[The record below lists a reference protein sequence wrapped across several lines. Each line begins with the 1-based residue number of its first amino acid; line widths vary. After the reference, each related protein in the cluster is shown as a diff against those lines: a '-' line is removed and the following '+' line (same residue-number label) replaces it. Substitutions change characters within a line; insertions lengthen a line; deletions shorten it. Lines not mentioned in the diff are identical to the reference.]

1 MRSWDAIVL
10 GAGIIGLS
18 IARELRR
25 QNIRVLVI
33 DRAEPAREASYAA
46 AGMLDPRG
54 EGLPRVL
61 QELGAASARL
71 YPEFVAELEDES
83 GIKVDLRSH
92 GAIVFLQSGR
102 ADQLG
107 EAASLTH
114 EELTSLEPLISLDGS
129 AGHRQASYV
138 EERSVDPRA
147 LVQASLQAAKHHGID
162 VVSGSPV
169 TEITAD
175 SSILAVHTAR
185 ARYSAAA
192 VINCCGAWAGEIN
205 AQGVKIPARPVKGQ
219 MLCVISQHG
228 HTLLHVIRAPEV
240 YLVPRSDGRLL
251 IGATVEEAGFDKR
264 VDPEV
269 IRRLQQEAEKLVPR
283 LAAAR
288 MLEAWAGLRP
298 STPDNLPILS
308 ATGLPGY
315 FVATGHFRGGILLAP
330 ITAQIMSRMARGLSP
345 EFNLSSFSLARFQ
358 N

>member
-1 MRSWDAIVL
+1 MRSWDAIVV

-25 QNIRVLVI
+25 QNISVLVI

-54 EGLPRVL
+54 EGLPQVL
-61 QELGAASARL
+61 QELGSASARL

-83 GIKVDLRSH
+83 GLKVDLRSQ
-92 GAIVFLQSGR
+92 GAIVFLKAGHAQ
-102 ADQLG
+102 QLG
-107 EAASLTH
+107 ESPSLTP
-114 EELTSLEPLISLDGS
+114 EELARLEPLLSANGS
-129 AGHRQASYV
+129 ARYAVHL

-147 LVQASLQAAKHHGID
+147 LAQASLRAAKHHNID
-162 VVSGSPV
+162 VVSGSRV
-169 TEITAD
+169 TEITAEGGG
-175 SSILAVHTAR
+175 LTVHTAR
-185 ARYSAAA
+185 ARYSAAT

-205 AQGVKIPARPVKGQ
+205 THTVKVPARPVKGQ
-219 MLCVISQHG
+219 MLCVIAPHG
-228 HTLLHVIRAPEV
+228 HIFQHVVRAPEV

-251 IGATVEEAGFDKR
+251 IGASVEEAGFDKR
-264 VDPEV
+264 VDPAV
-269 IRRLQQEAEKLVPR
+269 IRRLQQEAAT
-283 LAAAR
+283 LAPQLGSAR

-308 ATGLPGY
+308 ATEVPGY

-330 ITAQIMSRMARGLSP
+330 ITAQVMSRMLRGLPP
-345 EFNLSSFSLARFQ
+345 EFNLTSFSLARFQ